1 MAKKIIRLTEQ
12 DLNKI
17 VKESVKRIQEAYGT
31 PAKPDAERQSSLIDA
46 QSAFGAYDELSSN
59 KNVDRITKEISNIIR
74 IADELGNSAF
84 VIGAYDARYSS
95 VLRSLSQKVRIVGQN
110 MANQEQMKT
119 GEQPVSMGNFRYWKR
134 KKLNN
139 Q

>member
-1 MAKKIIRLTEQ
+1 MSKKLIRLTEQ

-31 PAKPDAERQSSLIDA
+31 PTKADAARQSSLIDA

-74 IADELGNSAF
+74 IADELGNSAS

-95 VLRSLSQKVRIVGQN
+95 VLRSLSQKVMTVGQN

-119 GEQPVSMGNFRYWKR
+119 GEQPVSMDNFRYWKR
-134 KKLNN
+134 
-139 Q
+139 